1 MKQLFCRFVT
11 SLTVA
16 TLDGIS
22 EISYCM
28 EHVTE
33 LAPNSK
39 CEFKMFIMSVRIL
52 YSAIYVIQAQG
63 WHTLFTLT
71 LKYTR
76 HIYKTIYI

>member
-1 MKQLFCRFVT
+1 MTQLFCRFVT
-11 SLTVA
+11 NLTVA

-22 EISYCM
+22 GISYCT

-39 CEFKMFIMSVRIL
+39 GEFKMFIMSVRIL
-52 YSAIYVIQAQG
+52 YNAIYVIQAQG
-63 WHTLFTLT
+63 WHTLFTST

-76 HIYKTIYI
+76 HIN